1 MECFVIVISS
11 WKSLTIITKHF
22 ILDVVAALDPT
33 LHSSFLSLLSTFLI
47 CSSRT
52 FSCYCLSRN
61 FCVIIAQ
68 FLSHSVVVEQIVF
81 SLKVEIETRKVL
93 LTFADTL
100 FFFHWKDSLT
110 AFMPSLFGMFVF
122 GGSISNLNRHSSGIF
137 FTLSNLLRKSFV
149 SLTYEGISLNIGWS
163 W

>member
-1 MECFVIVISS
+1 MAAATSKVECFVIVIIS

-61 FCVIIAQ
+61 FFVIIAQ

-93 LTFADTL
+93 LTFADT
-100 FFFHWKDSLT
+100 
-110 AFMPSLFGMFVF
+110 VF
-122 GGSISNLNRHSSGIF
+122 S
-137 FTLSNLLRKSFV
+137 FTEK
-149 SLTYEGISLNIGWS
+149 TP
-163 W
+163 